1 MILLKTVSFC
11 YKNCI
16 SRFDVIYKYF
26 LVLLVDPLLC
36 VLLIHMMQAIVTN
49 HLVLRGSY
57 RSLTLIVYGNT
68 TEDLGQFNIEF
79 DLDNSLANVV
89 YSPSEGKSE
98 DLPPAL
104 CSNKLMFEESMT
116 SLKYIGFPVAMF
128 DIPPELKQFL
138 LLAVKFCQVTDLENQ
153 LSEIVSTVVSPVLS
167 YGRSDSSNNTFYWD
181 QNMLVGV
188 TDHKKDMEKINDVLV
203 QARKETLE
211 LCNSKSVDS
220 QSAEASADFERAET
234 LISELLIDM
243 FNKYK
248 IFKSTSD
255 VDLQLFSQVHPF
267 A

>member
-138 LLAVKFCQVTDLENQ
+138 LLAVKFCQVTDFENQ

-243 FNKYK
+243 FNKCK

-255 VDLQLFSQVHPF
+255 VELQLFSQVHPF